1 MDSLRYYLQIKKM
14 KKSFDKV
21 KILIMIGDNKDDL
34 KNLLHVNTNQ
44 VCYEDLEDAISY
56 IFSVMVPGDTVLMS
70 PGTSSY
76 YLYDNYQHRG
86 NHFKEL
92 VKKYASQQN

>member
-1 MDSLRYYLQIKKM
+1 
-14 KKSFDKV
+14 
-21 KILIMIGDNKDDL
+21 MIGDNKDVL
-34 KNLLHVNTNQ
+34 NELLDVDAIKVRCHG
-44 VCYEDLEDAISY
+44 LEDAISY
-56 IFSVMVPGDTVLMS
+56 IFSVMTPGDTVLMS

-76 YLYDNYQHRG
+76 YEYENYQHRG